1 MQGAVEAGER
11 AAREVLNALG
21 EVAKKDIWVQEP
33 ESEDVPAVEITHTF
47 WERNL
52 PPVTGLLL
60 KIIGFSTSVTAL
72 WFVVYKF
79 RLLTRS

>member
-1 MQGAVEAGER
+1 M
-11 AAREVLNALG
+11 
-21 EVAKKDIWVQEP
+21 
-33 ESEDVPAVEITHTF
+33 EITHTF

-52 PPVTGLLL
+52 PSVTGLL

-72 WFVVYKF
+72 GIVAYKF

>member
-1 MQGAVEAGER
+1 MSAFRPGGYVLPALVQANESCSANAVYSS
-11 AAREVLNALG
+11 
-21 EVAKKDIWVQEP
+21 IQ
-33 ESEDVPAVEITHTF
+33 DVPAMEITHTF

-52 PPVTGLLL
+52 PSVAGLL

-72 WFVVYKF
+72 WIVAYKF

>member
-1 MQGAVEAGER
+1 MSTPWLGGYVLPALVR
-11 AAREVLNALG
+11 ANEGRSANGLCSC
-21 EVAKKDIWVQEP
+21 IQ
-33 ESEDVPAVEITHTF
+33 DVPSVEITHTF

-52 PPVTGLLL
+52 PSVTGLL

-72 WFVVYKF
+72 GIVAYKF